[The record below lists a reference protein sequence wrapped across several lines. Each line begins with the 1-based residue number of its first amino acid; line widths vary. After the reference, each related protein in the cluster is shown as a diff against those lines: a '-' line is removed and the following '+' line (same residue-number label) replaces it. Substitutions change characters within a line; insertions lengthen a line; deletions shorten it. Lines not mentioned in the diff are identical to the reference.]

1 MVPKIRKINRTFIC
15 KKCFGKIIV
24 KNIPIIDYKSI
35 GISHDLYFNGL
46 IKSCPHCGA
55 TYNKLTIDEKGQHS
69 AGAVAF
75 EVDGKIADDV
85 QILLAV
91 GCRTTYSCQGH
102 LRHKYGLKEPSLSIP
117 YIALKVDERSKWICL
132 ALNGFIQKHSIDS
145 LYIEEKIRDDWNW
158 SSLNIHAKSYLYDYI
173 HTESKFA
180 EINDGVLNDI
190 HKIMNDLVTGCF
202 NANFDDV
209 DINKLNNVINTKPII
224 IDIDKM

>member
-35 GISHDLYFNGL
+35 SISHDLYFNGL
-46 IKSCPHCGA
+46 MKSCPHCRV
-55 TYNKLTIDEKGQHS
+55 TYNKLTKDERGQHP

-85 QILLAV
+85 QILLAL

-102 LRHKYGLKEPSLSIP
+102 LRHEYGLKEPSLSIP
-117 YIALKVDERSKWICL
+117 YIALKVDERSEWICR
-132 ALNGFIQKHSIDS
+132 ALDGFIQKHNIDS
-145 LYIEEKIRDDWNW
+145 LVIDERNRNNGEW
-158 SSLNIHAKSYLYDYI
+158 SALNIRAKTYLYDYI

-180 EINDGVLNDI
+180 EINNGVLNDL
-190 HKIMNDLVTGCF
+190 HKIMNDLVTGCL
-202 NANFDDV
+202 NLNFDGV
-209 DINKLNNVINTKPII
+209 DISNLNIINTKPII